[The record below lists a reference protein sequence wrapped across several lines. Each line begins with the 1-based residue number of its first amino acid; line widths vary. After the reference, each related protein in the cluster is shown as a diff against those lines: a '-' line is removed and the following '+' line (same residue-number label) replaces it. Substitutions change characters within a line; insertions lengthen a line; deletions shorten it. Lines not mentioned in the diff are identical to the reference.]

1 MVVRNMEK
9 VFEAKQELMSV
20 LGWSE
25 NPFVKDLRLENK
37 EDFLKFY
44 CPFESASMLKKLAFD
59 TKACILL
66 GPKGV
71 GKTSALHYVMYSLPK
86 EEFVA
91 FFFKQPPE
99 SLDEFAGEIGAAK
112 HGIVHKIRSMFA
124 GNKPKGA
131 TRAQIAERVR
141 YFDNRKVVFFID
153 EAHLLKNTDM
163 YMEFKYLLDEL
174 PDLRMVLCALGKDSF
189 PDSLLHIVGEGNV
202 FYRNKFA
209 AKEMREIIAHRIAA
223 VGGSGLV
230 PFDSEFLD
238 KTFTEQN
245 LLTPRYVFDELNNYL
260 ADLALDEK
268 RMDKLRA
275 KRPKVVSV
283 SDAKAGN
290 AAGASQTIT
299 PAMTDLEK
307 QYEQDTLVAGIIA
320 ESKNARQA
328 KSSEKNI
335 VDADKNADEEEG
347 AAQDAEEGD
356 ENEARGASEPKATG
370 HSLNFL
376 TTMHAEWWVQLSP
389 SQQQILSLLLPS
401 TAGLT
406 LAQIMAKTKLS
417 QNTAFNALYQLR
429 GDDKAEIARKPE
441 VPFPLISV
449 KKQVVG
455 KKKRNIYFANEKIRN
470 IFTMN

>member
-1 MVVRNMEK
+1 MEK
-9 VFEAKQELMSV
+9 VFEAKQALMSA

-37 EDFLKFY
+37 EEFLKFY

-99 SLDEFAGEIGAAK
+99 SLDEFAAEIGAAK
-112 HGIVHKIRSMFA
+112 HGIVHKIRSLFA
-124 GNKPKGA
+124 GKKPKGS
-131 TRAQIAERVR
+131 TRGQIAERVK

-153 EAHLLKNTDM
+153 EAHLLRNADM

-174 PDLRMVLCALGKDSF
+174 PDLRMVLCALSKDSF
-189 PDSLLHIVGEGNV
+189 PDSLLHIVGEGSV
-202 FYRNKFA
+202 FYRNKFTE
-209 AKEMREIIAHRIAA
+209 KEMREIIAHRISA

-230 PFDSEFLD
+230 PFDAEFLE

-268 RMDKLRA
+268 RMDRLRA
-275 KRPKVVSV
+275 RKPKVVSI
-283 SDAKAGN
+283 SDERRAENPAT
-290 AAGASQTIT
+290 ASGEKKPTIISSDGI
-299 PAMTDLEK
+299 DLEK
-307 QYEQDTLVAGIIA
+307 EYEHDTLVADIIA
-320 ESKNARQA
+320 ESRNAQQK
-328 KSSEKNI
+328 KSNERNI
-335 VDADKNADEEEG
+335 VDADEEVDVKEME
-347 AAQDAEEGD
+347 ASGD
-356 ENEARGASEPKATG
+356 SGPKGNGQTL
-370 HSLNFL
+370 SFL
-376 TTMHAEWWVQLSP
+376 TTIHAEWWVQLSP

-401 TAGLT
+401 QAGLT

-429 GDDKAEIARKPE
+429 GDDKAEIARKSE

-470 IFTMN
+470 IFTTN

>member
-1 MVVRNMEK
+1 MVVWNMEK

-44 CPFESASMLKKLAFD
+44 CPFESASMLKRLAFD

-86 EEFVA
+86 EEFVT

-99 SLDEFAGEIGAAK
+99 SLDEFAAEIGAAK

-124 GNKPKGA
+124 GKKPKGA

-275 KRPKVVSV
+275 KRPKVISV
-283 SDAKAGN
+283 SDAKADH
-290 AAGASQTIT
+290 AAGASQAQTIT
-299 PAMTDLEK
+299 PQMTDLEK
-307 QYEQDTLVAGIIA
+307 QYENDSLVASIIE

-335 VDADKNADEEEG
+335 VDADKNAKQE
-347 AAQDAEEGD
+347 DAEEED
-356 ENEARGASEPKATG
+356 ETEAADASGPKGNG

-376 TTMHAEWWVQLSP
+376 TTMHAEWWGQLSP

>member
-1 MVVRNMEK
+1 MEK
-9 VFEAKQELMSV
+9 VFEAKQALMSA
-20 LGWSE
+20 LGWNE

-37 EDFLKFY
+37 EEFLKFY

-99 SLDEFAGEIGAAK
+99 SLDEFAAEIGAARR
-112 HGIVHKIRSMFA
+112 GIVHRIRSLLS
-124 GNKPKGA
+124 GGKPKGA
-131 TRAQIAERVR
+131 TRAQIAERVK

-153 EAHLLKNTDM
+153 EAHLLRNTDM

-174 PDLRMVLCALGKDSF
+174 PDLRMVLCALSKDSF
-189 PDSLLHIVGEGNV
+189 PDSLLQLVGEGNV
-202 FYRNKFA
+202 FYRNKFSE
-209 AKEMREIIAHRIAA
+209 KEMLEIIAHRIAA
-223 VGGSGLV
+223 VGGGGLS
-230 PFDSEFLD
+230 PFDSEFLE

-260 ADLALDEK
+260 ADLALDER

-275 KRPKVVSV
+275 RKPKVISI
-283 SDAKAGN
+283 SDGKKAESAKA
-290 AAGASQTIT
+290 AGSAQTIT
-299 PAMTDLEK
+299 PDMTDLEK
-307 QYEQDTLVAGIIA
+307 QYEHDTLVAGIIA
-320 ESKNARQA
+320 ESKNAQQRKPSGA
-328 KSSEKNI
+328 GI
-335 VDADKNADEEEG
+335 VDADVGAGAD
-347 AAQDAEEGD
+347 GD
-356 ENEARGASEPKATG
+356 VKQRGPSGSQEPRTDG
-370 HSLNFL
+370 HTLGFL
-376 TTMHAEWWVQLSP
+376 TTIHAEWWVQLSP
-389 SQQQILSLLLPS
+389 SQQQILGLLLS
-401 TAGLT
+401 SQTGLT

-455 KKKRNIYFANEKIRN
+455 RKKRNIYFANEKIRN
-470 IFTMN
+470 IFTMS

>member
-1 MVVRNMEK
+1 MEK

-44 CPFESASMLKKLAFD
+44 CPFESASMVKKLAFD

-86 EEFVA
+86 EEFVT

-99 SLDEFAGEIGAAK
+99 SLDEFAAEIGAAK

-124 GNKPKGA
+124 GKKPKGA
-131 TRAQIAERVR
+131 TRSQIAERVR
-141 YFDNRKVVFFID
+141 YFDNHKVVFFID

-202 FYRNKFA
+202 FYRNKFV

-260 ADLALDEK
+260 ADLALDDK

-275 KRPKVVSV
+275 KRPKVISV
-283 SDAKAGN
+283 TDAKKAENTTGT
-290 AAGASQTIT
+290 SQTQTII
-299 PAMTDLEK
+299 PEMTALEK
-307 QYEQDTLVAGIIA
+307 QYEHDSLVAGIIE

-328 KSSEKNI
+328 KQNEKNI
-335 VDADKNADEEEG
+335 VDADKNAQQEDTEEG
-347 AAQDAEEGD
+347 SET
-356 ENEARGASEPKATG
+356 EASDSAEPKANG

>member
-37 EDFLKFY
+37 DDFLKFY

-71 GKTSALHYVMYSLPK
+71 GKTSALHYVLYSLPK

-112 HGIVHKIRSMFA
+112 HGIVNKIRSMFA
-124 GNKPKGA
+124 GKKPKGA

-153 EAHLLKNTDM
+153 EAHLLKNADM

-275 KRPKVVSV
+275 KKPKVIAIT
-283 SDAKAGN
+283 DEKKA
-290 AAGASQTIT
+290 AAANDGATAAQIIT
-299 PAMTDLEK
+299 PEMTDLEK
-307 QYEQDTLVAGIIA
+307 QYESDTLVAGIIA
-320 ESKNARQA
+320 ESKNARQKA
-328 KSSEKNI
+328 VPSARI
-335 VDADKNADEEEG
+335 VNADDANEEET
-347 AAQDAEEGD
+347 AETTDVG
-356 ENEARGASEPKATG
+356 GSKQKPSG

-389 SQQQILSLLLPS
+389 SQQQILTLLLPS

>member
-9 VFEAKQELMSV
+9 VFEAKQELMSA

-112 HGIVHKIRSMFA
+112 HGIVHKIRNMFA
-124 GNKPKGA
+124 GKKPKGA

-153 EAHLLKNTDM
+153 EAHLLKNSDM

-260 ADLALDEK
+260 ADLALDDK

-275 KRPKVVSV
+275 RKPKVISV
-283 SDAKAGN
+283 SDSKAEN
-290 AAGASQTIT
+290 AAGAPQTQTIT

-307 QYEQDTLVAGIIA
+307 QYENDTLVAGIIA
-320 ESKNARQA
+320 ESKNARPA
-328 KSSEKNI
+328 KSNEKNI
-335 VDADKNADEEEG
+335 VDADKNADEE
-347 AAQDAEEGD
+347 DAEDTEK
-356 ENEARGASEPKATG
+356 ENEAGTSAASEPKGNG
-370 HSLNFL
+370 HTLNFL

-389 SQQQILSLLLPS
+389 SQQQILGLLLPS